1 MNASNDDE
9 FNAELNAMNAAM
21 QAEVDA
27 RNRHGLDVFS
37 GISPMQMSAIL
48 YKPFDS
54 PDVLTFP
61 KTIEGADAPI
71 LRLFL
76 LLAERIG
83 EKGIKLTATGNL
95 PRNLCREVAQVHL
108 GEDGYLKRTEF
119 AGINKETDF
128 YDLHIMRLV
137 AGLAKLTRKYKGK
150 ILMTNKAAKLLKAG
164 QHGELY
170 MHLFKAYTTEFNWG
184 YWDAYPEL
192 QIMQMAF
199 AYHIHG
205 WQGMGSG
212 GLESYRSVSHLLEAF
227 PMMVDEVMD
236 EESEYIR
243 SDPAGYIEQCYNLRV
258 LHRFGEFLGLLSLES
273 VEKKEVPYLTSHY
286 VLRAKPLLSQVVVFM
301 KWH

>member
-9 FNAELNAMNAAM
+9 FNAVQNTI
-21 QAEVDA
+21 QAEIDA
-27 RNRHGLDVFS
+27 RNRQGLDVFS
-37 GISPMQMSAIL
+37 GLSPMQMSAIL

-61 KTIEGADAPI
+61 KTVEGADAPI
-71 LRLFL
+71 LSLFL
-76 LLAERIG
+76 LLADGIG
-83 EKGIKLTATGNL
+83 EKGVKLTATGNL
-95 PRNLCREVAQVHL
+95 PRNLCREVAQIHL

-119 AGINKETDF
+119 GGINKETDF
-128 YDLHIMRLV
+128 YDLHIVRLV

-150 ILMTNKAAKLLKAG
+150 ILLTNKATKLLEAG

-199 AYHIHG
+199 AYHIYG

-212 GLESYRSVSHLLEAF
+212 AVESYRSVSDLLGAF
-227 PMMVDEVMD
+227 PMMIDEVMSS
-236 EESEYIR
+236 ESEYIR
-243 SDPAGYIEQCYNLRV
+243 SDPARHIEQCYNLRV
-258 LHRFGEFLGLLSLES
+258 LHRFGEFLGLLSLER
-273 VEKKEVPYLTSHY
+273 VEKEEVPYLTSHY
-286 VLRAKPLLSQVVVFM
+286 VLSAKPLLSQVVAFT
-301 KWH
+301 

>member
-27 RNRHGLDVFS
+27 RNRQGLDIFS
-37 GISPMQMSAIL
+37 GLSPMQMSALL
-48 YKPFDS
+48 YKPLDS
-54 PDVLTFP
+54 PDVLTFS
-61 KTIEGADAPI
+61 KTVEDADAPI
-71 LRLFL
+71 LSLFL

-83 EKGIKLTATGNL
+83 EKGVKLTATGNL
-95 PRNLCREVAQVHL
+95 PRNLCREVAQIHL
-108 GEDGYLKRTEF
+108 GEDVYLKRTEF
-119 AGINKETDF
+119 SGINKETDF

-150 ILMTNKAAKLLKAG
+150 ILLTKKSAKLLEYG

-170 MHLFKAYTTEFNWG
+170 MCLFKAYTTEFNWG

-205 WQGMGSG
+205 WQCMGDG
-212 GLESYRSVSHLLEAF
+212 VVESYHSVSHLLGAF
-227 PMMVDEVMD
+227 PMMIDEVME
-236 EESEYIR
+236 EESEYVR
-243 SDPAGYIEQCYNLRV
+243 SDPASYIEQCYNTRV
-258 LHRFGEFLGLLSLES
+258 LHRFGEFLGLLTLES
-273 VEKKEVPYLTSHY
+273 VAKKEAPYLTSHY
-286 VLRAKPLLSQVVVFM
+286 VVRAKPLLSQVVVFA
-301 KWH
+301 

>member
-9 FNAELNAMNAAM
+9 FNAEQNAMNAAM

-27 RNRHGLDVFS
+27 RNLQGLDVFS
-37 GISPMQMSAIL
+37 GLSPMQMSALL

-61 KTIEGADAPI
+61 KAVEGADAPI
-71 LRLFL
+71 LSLFL

-83 EKGIKLTATGNL
+83 EKGVKLTATGNL
-95 PRNLCREVAQVHL
+95 PRNLCREVAQIHM
-108 GEDGYLKRTEF
+108 GEDGYLERTKF
-119 AGINKETDF
+119 GGINTETDV

-137 AGLAKLTRKYKGK
+137 AGLAKLTRKYRGK
-150 ILMTNKAAKLLKAG
+150 ILLTKKATKLLEAG

-199 AYHIHG
+199 AYHIHS
-205 WQGMGSG
+205 WQCMGG
-212 GLESYRSVSHLLEAF
+212 GAVESYHSVSHLLGAF
-227 PMMVDEVMD
+227 PMMIDEVM
-236 EESEYIR
+236 EEKSEYIR
-243 SDPAGYIEQCYNLRV
+243 SDPASHIERCYNTRV

-273 VEKKEVPYLTSHY
+273 VAKKEVPHLTSHY
-286 VLRAKPLLSQVVVFM
+286 VVRAKPLLSQVVVFTQS
-301 KWH
+301 H